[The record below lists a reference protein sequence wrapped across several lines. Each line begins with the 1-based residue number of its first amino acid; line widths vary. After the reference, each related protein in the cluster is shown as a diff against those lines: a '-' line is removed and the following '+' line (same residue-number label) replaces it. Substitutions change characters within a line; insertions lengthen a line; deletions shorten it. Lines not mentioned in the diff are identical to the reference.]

1 MLPGPDQVVA
11 CPHCGGLEKHQTLA
25 SGNTFGA
32 VIWTDGKRF
41 APMLPVPP
49 DVARCHGCRQ
59 FYWLAE
65 AAEIGL
71 VSGGPGEGEDSN
83 PEWIHAPEVREPSTR
98 EYHAAIAAGLAKDV
112 DGEKRLRI
120 LAWWRGNDA
129 ARRKRH
135 DSGGVVGTAPPALRK
150 ANLERLAA
158 LLSGPSDDERI
169 MRAEVLRELGR
180 FADAE
185 QLLNEVSSTEAAWV
199 VDQLRALCV
208 KKDPAVREL
217 DVGATRRRGRK
228 RAQ

>member
-1 MLPGPDQVVA
+1 MLPGQDQVVA
-11 CPHCGGLEKHQTLA
+11 CPHCGALEKHQTLL

-32 VIWTDGKRF
+32 VMWSDGKQL

-49 DVARCHGCRQ
+49 GVARCHSCRNC
-59 FYWLAE
+59 YWLEE
-65 AAEIGL
+65 AAMIGL
-71 VSGGPGEGEDSN
+71 VSGWSEEDENSN
-83 PEWIHAPEVREPSTR
+83 PEWVNAPEVREPSTR

-129 ARRKRH
+129 ARGKRH

-199 VDQLRALCV
+199 VDQLRALCE